1 MNTKRILLT
10 GGTGGLGHDVT
21 SAILAHYSEVTM
33 AIPYQDENR
42 VRRIKERL
50 PATHFE
56 KLRFVKTNLA
66 QEASVE
72 QLVNDIGRVDILIHL
87 VGGFSMGNIHEFSYQ
102 KWQSSLDLN
111 LNTTFLVCKHTLPQM
126 RSQKYGRIVNIAS
139 RAAVEP
145 AAGLA
150 AYSAAKAGVVAL
162 TQAIAKENK
171 DFNIT
176 ANVILPSVIDTPSNR
191 EAMGDAQAHTWVK
204 PESIAQTILFL
215 ISDAASDISGAL
227 IPVYG
232 KI

>member
-1 MNTKRILLT
+1 
-10 GGTGGLGHDVT
+10 
-21 SAILAHYSEVTM
+21 
-33 AIPYQDENR
+33 
-42 VRRIKERL
+42 
-50 PATHFE
+50 
-56 KLRFVKTNLA
+56 
-66 QEASVE
+66 
-72 QLVNDIGRVDILIHL
+72 
-87 VGGFSMGNIHEFSYQ
+87 MGNIHEFSYQ

-111 LNTTFLVCKHTLPQM
+111 LNTTFLVCKHTLPLM
-126 RSQKYGRIVNIAS
+126 RSQKYGRIVTIAS
-139 RAAVEP
+139 RAAVET

-191 EAMGDAQAHTWVK
+191 KAMGDAQAHTWVK

-215 ISDAASDISGAL
+215 ISDAASDISGSL